1 MMVVILDF
9 DLVSVGCGV
18 PTADDV
24 TRNQPEDEVI
34 EILLNT
40 TLTP

>member
-1 MMVVILDF
+1 MMVILFHF
-9 DLVSVGCGV
+9 DLVSVGRGV
-18 PTADDV
+18 PSADDV
-24 TRNQPEDEVI
+24 TRNQTEDEVI

>member
-1 MMVVILDF
+1 MVIILDF

-18 PTADDV
+18 PSADDV
-24 TRNQPEDEVI
+24 TRNQPEVI